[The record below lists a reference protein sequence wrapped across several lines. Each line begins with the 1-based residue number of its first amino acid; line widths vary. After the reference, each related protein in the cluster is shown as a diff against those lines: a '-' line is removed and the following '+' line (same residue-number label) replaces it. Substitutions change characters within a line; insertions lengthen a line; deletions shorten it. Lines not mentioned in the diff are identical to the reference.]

1 MEELMEKKM
10 GTFKIAVWLGWVLT
24 ALPVLMFSMSAIMK
38 FTASQKILDLMSQLG
53 WQPSTLIPLGILE
66 ISCVLL
72 YLVPRVSVLG
82 AILFTGYVGGAIA
95 TEVRLAQPVYLH
107 IALGVFIWGG
117 LYLREPRLRAL
128 LPLKSRA

>member
-1 MEELMEKKM
+1 MEKKKS
-10 GTFKIAVWLGWVLT
+10 TFKIAVWLGWVLT